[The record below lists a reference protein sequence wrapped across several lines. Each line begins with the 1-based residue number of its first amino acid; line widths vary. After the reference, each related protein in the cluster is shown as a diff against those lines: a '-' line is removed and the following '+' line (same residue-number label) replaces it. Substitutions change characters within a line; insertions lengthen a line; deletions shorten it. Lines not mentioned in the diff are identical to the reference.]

1 MSVRLDQPLAKSP
14 NADEQAMLAQLQGN
28 ILKGHGRKSTA
39 HVFLR
44 FDPARQTEA
53 RAFLKKLATRLTSA
67 STQLANAAKFRAAK
81 KAGKTAIST
90 PPFMTCVL
98 SADGYAALGIA
109 PGAMPGDN
117 AFGAGMKARGA
128 MLDDPAPLLWDQGYR
143 GELHAMILIG
153 GDPNKGNAAKSKQI
167 DDALAALQA
176 IIPAAVTV
184 IGVERGRAYFN
195 GNNDGIEHFGYVDGR
210 SQPLLRESD
219 IEREDASGDGTVR
232 WSPKFPLKQV
242 LVRDP
247 ASSDANVF
255 GSYFVYR
262 KLEQNVKAFKAAEKA
277 LGNKLK
283 QMAKAAGQT
292 FDPELAGAMIVGRFE
307 DGTPVLLQKAEG
319 MHNPVPN
326 DFDYSGDAAG
336 LKCPFHA
343 HIRKTNPRGESA
355 RFLAAFGVTVE
366 SEREH
371 IMARRGITY
380 GTRKQDNKKQFTDKP
395 SKDVGLLF
403 MAYQSNIGNQFEFTQ
418 ATWANNE
425 SFVKNGTGVDP
436 VIGQGGSIKQTHRAG
451 WGDATAP
458 THESRFADFVTLKGG
473 EYFFAPSLAFF
484 AGL

>member
-28 ILKGHGRKSTA
+28 ILKGHGRKNTA

-44 FDPARQTEA
+44 FDPARPAEA
-53 RAFLKKLATRLTSA
+53 RAFLKKLSTRLTSA
-67 STQLANAAKFRAAK
+67 SVQLANAAKFRAAV

-90 PPFMTCVL
+90 PPFMSCVL
-98 SADGYAALGIA
+98 SASGYAALGIA
-109 PGAMPGDN
+109 SGNTPGDS
-117 AFGAGMKARGA
+117 AFATGMKARA
-128 MLDDPAPLLWDQGYR
+128 AVLNDPAPASWDQGYR

-153 GDPNKGNAAKSKQI
+153 GDPNKSNAAKSKQI

-184 IGVERGRAYFN
+184 LGVERGRAYFN
-195 GNNDGIEHFGYVDGR
+195 GNSDGVEHFGYVDGR

-219 IEREDASGDGTVR
+219 IEREDAGSDGTVR
-232 WSPKFPLKQV
+232 WSPRFPLRQV

-247 ASSDANVF
+247 ASADANVF

-262 KLEQNVKAFKAAEKA
+262 KLEQNVKAFKAAEKK
-277 LGNKLK
+277 LGNTLK

-326 DFDYSGDAAG
+326 DFDYSGDTAG

-343 HIRKTNPRGESA
+343 HIRKTNPRGDTA
-355 RFLAAFGVTVE
+355 RTFGVPLE

-380 GTRKQDNKKQFTDKP
+380 GARKQDSKKQFTDKP
-395 SKDVGLLF
+395 GKDVGLLF

-418 ATWANNE
+418 ASWANGE
-425 SFVKNGTGVDP
+425 SFVKPGTGIDP